1 MGFSWRC
8 PAGVRVPGQGA
19 KILQCHAMWPKK
31 KKKIAKKNYIEIER
45 VCQNH
50 IGIDIL
56 V

>member
-1 MGFSWRC
+1 MGFSCRC
-8 PAGVRVPGQGA
+8 PAGVCDPGQGA

-31 KKKIAKKNYIEIER
+31 KKAKKKYIEIQR

-50 IGIDIL
+50 MGIDIL